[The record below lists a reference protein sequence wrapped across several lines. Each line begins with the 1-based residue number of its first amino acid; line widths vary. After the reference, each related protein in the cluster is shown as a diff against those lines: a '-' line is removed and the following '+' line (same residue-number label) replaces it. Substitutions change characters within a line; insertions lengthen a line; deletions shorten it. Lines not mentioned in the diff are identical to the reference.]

1 LVDVAGLADPRRE
14 GAQAFL
20 AALLAPVRSGFILL
34 RRDLSRAADDLGM
47 GLRSGERSFVI
58 KALLS
63 QDPHPVLAW
72 LGREARARAAEHE
85 VRLEGLGPIREY
97 WVGRARDTADLL
109 EALAA
114 EAGVEVP
121 A

>member
-1 LVDVAGLADPRRE
+1 MADPRSE

-34 RRDLSRAADDLGM
+34 RRDLSRTAEDLEI
-47 GLRSGERSFVI
+47 GLRAGERPFVL

-63 QDPHPVLAW
+63 QNPQGVLAW

-85 VRLEGLGPIREY
+85 VRFEGLGPIREH
-97 WVGRARDTADLL
+97 WVGRAIDTADLL
-109 EALAA
+109 DALAA
-114 EAGVEVP
+114 EADVGAPV
-121 A
+121 